1 MVASLRSASCCSLCV
16 LLVVSRAGAATV
28 ELTPADDVEAAI
40 NAAMPGDEI
49 VLSGGTYSLTERFGI
64 SVSGTADAP
73 IVIRAKQGERPILHR
88 EGADQNVI
96 DVDEAS
102 YLVFRGLEI
111 SGGSHGLRLVQA
123 RFLTIEECEI
133 HDTADVAL
141 SANSGGSYES
151 LRILRN
157 HIHDTDGTG
166 EGMYLGCNE
175 DACRMFDSRIE
186 GNYVHHTNAPSVEQG
201 DGIEIK
207 EGSYN
212 NIVRDNVIHDT
223 NYPCILTYSAV
234 GNGAPN
240 VIERNALWNCGD
252 HAIQSAAD
260 AVIRNNII
268 LGSNANGIAVQ
279 PHQSGVPANLVI
291 VHNTVLHASNDAIT
305 VSGLAGPLTI
315 ANNALYAQ
323 NGSAIRVAG
332 ELGELMLAGNYGV
345 GAFEGPAAEFDGSGS
360 IESDFV
366 AASFSGTVPNAV
378 FPAVDSGL
386 IAAGAVM
393 HVVMDDFDGTPREG
407 AADVGAYRFDPAGN
421 PGWPLGPGPK
431 GVPPAS
437 AAGAGGSAGSAGTS
451 AGGSPSGGNSG
462 SAGTSSSGNASGG
475 SAGSAGKSSSGAG
488 GSEMLPEPGD
498 GGRASSVGSQEDASC
513 GCRLA
518 ASDRASAPWLLAL
531 LLLGLRHGRRAG
543 IVQKR

>member
-1 MVASLRSASCCSLCV
+1 MASSLRSVLCCASCV
-16 LLVVSRAGAATV
+16 LLTVSRAGAATV
-28 ELTPADDVEAAI
+28 DVTPADDVEAAI

-49 VLSGGTYSLTERFGI
+49 VLGGGMYALTTRFGI

-73 IVIRAKQGERPILHR
+73 IVIRAKEGERPILHR

-96 DVDEAS
+96 DVDDAS

-123 RFLTIEECEI
+123 SFLTIEECEI

-141 SANSGGSYES
+141 SANSGGSYQA

-157 HIHDTDGTG
+157 HIHDTNGTG

-175 DACRMFDSRIE
+175 NACQMFDSLIE

-223 NYPCILTYSAV
+223 NYPCILTYSTV

-240 VIERNALWNCGD
+240 IIERNALWNCGD

-260 AVIRNNII
+260 AVIRNNVI
-268 LGSNANGIAVQ
+268 LGSGANGIAMQ

-291 VHNTVLHASNDAIT
+291 VHNTILHPSNDAIT
-305 VSGLAGPLTI
+305 VSGLAGSLLI

-323 NGSAIRVAG
+323 NGSAISLGG
-332 ELGELMLAGNYGV
+332 ELGALTLAGNYGA
-345 GAFEGPAAEFDGSGS
+345 GSFDGPVTEFDGGGS
-360 IESDFV
+360 LESDFV
-366 AASFSGTVPNAV
+366 GASFSGVAPNDV
-378 FPAVDSGL
+378 FPSVGSGL
-386 IAAGAVM
+386 VGAGDVM
-393 HVVMDDFDGTPREG
+393 HIVMDDFNGTPREG
-407 AADVGAYRFDPAGN
+407 AADVGAYKFDPSGN
-421 PGWPLGPGPK
+421 QGWPLGPGAK
-431 GVPPAS
+431 GDTPVAEPGGS
-437 AAGAGGSAGSAGTS
+437 GGGAGQSSGS
-451 AGGSPSGGNSG
+451 SG
-462 SAGTSSSGNASGG
+462 SAGTSSSGAGAAMVPGLGG
-475 SAGSAGKSSSGAG
+475 GGMAGSSVSEQDAG
-488 GSEMLPEPGD
+488 
-498 GGRASSVGSQEDASC
+498 C
-513 GCRLA
+513 GCRLQGEPKA
-518 ASDRASAPWLLAL
+518 PAPWLLAL
-531 LLLGLRHGRRAG
+531 LLLGLRVERRRRGGTRAAAPDS
-543 IVQKR
+543 KSK

>member
-1 MVASLRSASCCSLCV
+1 MISGLRSVLCCASC
-16 LLVVSRAGAATV
+16 LLLTVSRAGAAIV

-49 VLSGGTYSLTERFGI
+49 VLGGGMYALTERFGI

-73 IVIRAKQGERPILHR
+73 IVIRAKEGERPILHR
-88 EGADQNVI
+88 EGADQNAI
-96 DVDEAS
+96 DVDDAS
-102 YLVFRGLEI
+102 YLVFRGLTI

-123 RFLTIEECEI
+123 SFLTIEECEI

-141 SANSGGSYES
+141 SANSGGSYEA

-157 HIHDTDGTG
+157 HIHDTNGTG

-175 DACRMFDSRIE
+175 NACQMFDSLIE

-223 NYPCILTYSAV
+223 NYPCILTYSTV

-240 VIERNALWNCGD
+240 IIERNVLWNCGD

-268 LGSNANGIAVQ
+268 LGANANGIAMQ

-291 VHNTVLHASNDAIT
+291 VHNTILHPSNAAIT
-305 VSGLAGPLTI
+305 VSGLAGSLLI

-323 NGSAIRVAG
+323 NGSAISLGG
-332 ELGELMLAGNYGV
+332 ELGELVLSGNYGM
-345 GAFEGPAAEFDGSGS
+345 GAFDGAATEFDGSGS

-366 AASFSGTVPNAV
+366 GASFSGTVPNDV
-378 FPAVDSGL
+378 FPAMGSGL
-386 IAAGAVM
+386 IGAGDVM
-393 HVVMDDFDGTPREG
+393 HLVMDDFNGTPRGG
-407 AADVGAYRFDPAGN
+407 AADVGAYEFDPAGN
-421 PGWPLGPGPK
+421 PGWPLAPGPK
-431 GVPPAS
+431 GETPVGEP
-437 AAGAGGSAGSAGTS
+437 GGS
-451 AGGSPSGGNSG
+451 GGGGG
-462 SAGTSSSGNASGG
+462 QPSGG
-475 SAGSAGKSSSGAG
+475 SAGSGGAPSSGSGGAGVAPGLG
-488 GSEMLPEPGD
+488 GSGMPGSS
-498 GGRASSVGSQEDASC
+498 ASNEDAGC
-513 GCRLA
+513 GCRFQGGHE
-518 ASDRASAPWLLAL
+518 ASSPWLLAL
-531 LLLGLRHGRRAG
+531 LLLGFRVERRRRSDNRA
-543 IVQKR
+543 VAPDSKSK